1 MGGTNRAHR
10 RKFKKGSGCKMC
22 KPHKGKWA
30 PFFKPREKSQR
41 LVEIEEALEG
51 E

>member
-1 MGGTNRAHR
+1 MKINKPNRANK

-30 PFFKPREKSQR
+30 PFFKNKEQQERKTYEQVS
-41 LVEIEEALEG
+41 
-51 E
+51 